1 MSTISKEILK
11 KVRRIQIQTSWLV
24 TDILAGEYH
33 STFKGMGMEFSEV
46 REYVPGDDI
55 RTIDWN
61 VTARMNKPF
70 VKQFVEERE
79 LTVILM
85 VDVSASGSYS
95 SARQTRTEIAAELS
109 SVLALSAIQNND
121 KVGVL
126 LFSDEVEKFIPPKKG
141 KSHVLRVIRE
151 VLSFESRGAGTNINE
166 ALEYLNKTIRRKAV
180 VFLISDFLDEGFERS
195 LRIARRRHDLVCID
209 LKDPRDRELPDIGLV
224 QLEDA
229 ETGEICLVDSSDA
242 DTRKALSLL
251 ADRQEREKDH
261 FFKTY
266 QVPRISVLT
275 NESWVNPLMQ
285 FFRSR

>member
-11 KVRRIQIQTSWLV
+11 KVRRIQIQTSRLV

-151 VLSFESRGAGTNINE
+151 VLSFESRGAGTNINA

>member
-79 LTVILM
+79 LNVILM

>member
-11 KVRRIQIQTSWLV
+11 KVRRIQIQTSRLV

-151 VLSFESRGAGTNINE
+151 VLSFESRGAGTNINA

-242 DTRKALSLL
+242 DTRKALGLL

>member
-11 KVRRIQIQTSWLV
+11 KVRRIQIQTSRLV

-151 VLSFESRGAGTNINE
+151 VLSFESRGAGTNINA

-242 DTRKALSLL
+242 DTRKALSML